1 MRTLTRWLRM
11 EIGNRKTDAWIGEGS
26 AHLAAL
32 VVFVTGMGG
41 VSARATTPFEV
52 MTGTLVV
59 LGVCVVLVVLG
70 RITGLAAQLP
80 LLKNNHR

>member
-1 MRTLTRWLRM
+1 MTTC
-11 EIGNRKTDAWIGEGS
+11 IGPVCRPGGDGDGA
-26 AHLAAL
+26 AHPAAL
-32 VVFVTGMGG
+32 VVFVTGMGE

-80 LLKNNHR
+80 LLKNSNR